1 MNVRSTDWSPPLLL
15 KSAALSPAEWIGG
28 FAAVSSIIVPTA
40 IILALGGIGALISME
55 EEAPVEVIEE
65 EVVSARFVQLGRD
78 FQDELPNRV
87 VPQAA
92 TAPPDSVALSDDP
105 RENVEREERERPDEA
120 LERDLS
126 NLLDRSDLFAEEAEA
141 REREG
146 SELGI
151 EEGTETQAQDGDIYA
166 GQLYA
171 FFRRGWTVP
180 TTITEE
186 QRRDLSV
193 EATIQ
198 VAENLQIISVRIRG
212 TSGNPDFDQSVVAQI
227 ERLRAN
233 NIEVP
238 EPPLAVRPRY
248 VGAPF
253 TLRFH
258 GRNAR

>member
-1 MNVRSTDWSPPLLL
+1 MNVESTDWTPPLLL
-15 KSAALSPAEWIGG
+15 NTAAMSPGEWIGG
-28 FAAVSSIIVPTA
+28 ITAVSTIIVPAA
-40 IILALGGIGALISME
+40 ILIALGGIGALITME
-55 EEAPVEVIEE
+55 DEAPVEVIEE

-78 FQDELPNRV
+78 FRDELPNRV

-92 TAPPDSVALSDDP
+92 AAPPDSVVLSDDP
-105 RENVEREERERPDEA
+105 RENVEREEVERPDNA

-126 NLLDRSDLFAEEAEA
+126 NLVDRMDLFAEDSPPQEL
-141 REREG
+141 EG
-146 SELGI
+146 SEDGI

-186 QRRDLSV
+186 QRRELSV

-198 VAENLQIISVRIRG
+198 VAENLQIVSVRIRG

-227 ERLRAN
+227 ERLRSN
-233 NIEVP
+233 NVEVP